1 MSTSATV
8 LSYPRETRFFTFSF
22 LLIAVLIDALLTTH
36 AAIFSVFTKTIIEE
50 DSLHDLILSEIEEG
64 VSVKWIHF
72 TIDNHVEFVA

>member
-1 MSTSATV
+1 M
-8 LSYPRETRFFTFSF
+8 
-22 LLIAVLIDALLTTH
+22 IDALLTTH

-50 DSLHDLILSEIEEG
+50 DSLHDLILSEIEER